1 MTCTSSGCAVYTL
14 VEDALAQHVQM
25 RKREFRSTIVTP
37 ATLET
42 DFSSEYEVFGT

>member
-1 MTCTSSGCAVYTL
+1 MSRMPKTVA
-14 VEDALAQHVQM
+14 D
-25 RKREFRSTIVTP
+25 KREFRSTIVTP